1 MTKLLA
7 ATLVLL
13 LATGCAGP
21 TRAGKEA
28 RNAAHDRMDQVNAQ
42 LAAQQ
47 ATQQFEVG
55 RFDDALDI
63 INGAIERYPK
73 SAAYQLL
80 KGRILL
86 EQHRLDPAR
95 AAFAEAS
102 TLDSTM
108 AEPHYL
114 TGILHQRWSDDATA
128 LEHYSA
134 AMEADPTHPQYL
146 LATAETMAALG
157 RMGEAADLL
166 EEQKAHF
173 EHHPDVP
180 TLLGQVRLREGRPG
194 EAADHLSEARLL
206 RPADTEVVEDL
217 AIAQFRAGRFSDCL
231 STLRDMEQWDED
243 PRPMLQRLHAKCL
256 VATGQLIAGR
266 DMSLRVTRRTPNDVE
281 AWADLGLIAWKMG
294 DYKRLKECGSRIGQL
309 APQRSEGDLFLG
321 IAAMHGGQFDDA
333 RARLATIRGNDAI
346 GQLLAAMPRPDR
358 PITPRTSASILP
370 NAADPRNMAGD
381 SADIALQGLD
391 PGPDE
396 GSRPVAHAL
405 GNDSLQP

>member
-1 MTKLLA
+1 MTRLLVAALLLLLA
-7 ATLVLL
+7 A
-13 LATGCAGP
+13 GCNGP
-21 TRAGKEA
+21 TRAGKAA
-28 RNAAHDRMDQVNAQ
+28 RNAAHERMDRVNAE

-55 RFDDALDI
+55 RLDDALDI

-73 SAAYQLL
+73 SAEYQLL

-102 TLDSTM
+102 SLDRSM
-108 AEPHYL
+108 AEPHYM

-128 LEHYSA
+128 LQHYSA

-157 RMGEAADLL
+157 RMGEAAALL
-166 EEQKAHF
+166 EEQQAHF
-173 EHHPDVP
+173 EHHPAVP

-231 STLRDMEQWDED
+231 STLRDLEQWDEE

-266 DMSLRVTRRTPNDVE
+266 DMSLQVTRRKPDDVE

-294 DYKRLKECGSRIGQL
+294 DYNRLRACGSRIGQL
-309 APQRSEGDLFLG
+309 APQRPEGDLYLG
-321 IAAMHGGQFDDA
+321 IADMHEGQFEDA
-333 RARLATIRGNDAI
+333 RAKLATIRGNEAI
-346 GQLLAAMPRPDR
+346 GQLLAAMPRLDR
-358 PITPRTSASILP
+358 PITPRTSASIPP
-370 NAADPRNMAGD
+370 NAADPRNTAGD